1 MNTGRVTPVVV
12 EMLLIILAYVVVS
25 FSQPP
30 TVTRVDVRG
39 GATVIQRPDTVVVWI
54 NE

>member
-1 MNTGRVTPVVV
+1 VTPVVV
-12 EMLLIILAYVVVS
+12 EMVLLILVYVIVACGP
-25 FSQPP
+25 PP
-30 TVTRVDVRG
+30 TVTRVDVPG

>member
-1 MNTGRVTPVVV
+1 MTPVVV
-12 EMLLIILAYVVVS
+12 EVLLIILAYVVVS